1 MYTNFQYFLWNE
13 EFKQSTGPHSWSWPG
28 LSSETDDWKLLSFS
42 ENIADWIYILYCL
55 WCLTW
60 SVWEQDLVSLSSYFS
75 RQYWLVWQYWQRVW
89 IYMVWPAS
97 LFVVLL
103 FLCTSPCS
111 PSARLSACCRNQSFP
126 ENREKHHQAI
136 SYFELSPKAMIGKS
150 SLSMIGKSYHH
161 LIWNLDPKSM
171 MGNLMFKIGNLEA
184 IQWLESLTCSSSFSC
199 WAFIFSWKTQRDT
212 SKNFQICE
220 NASKRFQICENIETK
235 GFKYVKILK

>member
-1 MYTNFQYFLWNE
+1 MKNLNSQLVLTADHDQVFHLRQMIGNYWVSQKILQIKFIFYIVFGVWL
-13 EFKQSTGPHSWSWPG
+13 G
-28 LSSETDDWKLLSFS
+28 LF
-42 ENIADWIYILYCL
+42 ENKIWWVCRV
-55 WCLTW
+55 T
-60 SVWEQDLVSLSSYFS
+60 FP

-97 LFVVLL
+97 LFVFLL
-103 FLCTSPCS
+103 FLCTSPCW
-111 PSARLSACCRNQSFP
+111 PSAHLSACCRNQSFP

-171 MGNLMFKIGNLEA
+171 MGNLMFKIGNFEA

-199 WAFIFSWKTQRDT
+199 WAFIFSWKTQCD
-212 SKNFQICE
+212 
-220 NASKRFQICENIETK
+220 ASKRFQIK
-235 GFKYVKILK
+235 VKILK